1 MNRLWKWL
9 LHSDAKAPLLVALPC
24 FIAVCG
30 WLGWQEFDRFRAAR
44 ADAQAEAEEAS
55 SQKTTPS
62 FDPVEGLGILPYVT
76 NQLSP
81 DTLVIPVNP
90 FLPTFEALV
99 LAGLGGKEDA
109 RPLTR
114 EEWRDRQRQRDERR
128 REEERR
134 HGPGGWGRPGGGGQG
149 GQGGGGGGDDDWGD
163 PRAPKANPAQ
173 PTPRLTYCGFMQ
185 RPDGRFAPLFHDSS
199 DKSNHFAAPGGV
211 IHGVK
216 ILSADKNGASVQSSD
231 GAMRDLKLGDGVDL
245 PGPDN

>member
-30 WLGWQEFDRFRAAR
+30 WLGWQEFDRFRTERAEAR
-44 ADAQAEAEEAS
+44 AEAEELARP
-55 SQKTTPS
+55 KAPPT

-99 LAGLGGKEDA
+99 LAGLGSKDDA

-114 EEWRDRQRQRDERR
+114 EEWRERQRQRDDRR
-128 REEERR
+128 RDEERR
-134 HGPGGWGRPGGGGQG
+134 GGPGGLGGQAG
-149 GQGGGGGGDDDWGD
+149 RAHRIVIDEWDD
-163 PRAPKANPAQ
+163 PRAPKTDPAQ
-173 PTPRLTYCGFMQ
+173 PKPRLTYCGFMQ
-185 RPDGRFAPLFHDSS
+185 RPDGRFAPYFKHNLVQGGT
-199 DKSNHFAAPGGV
+199 FAAEGGSA
-211 IHGVK
+211 HGLK
-216 ILSADKNGASVQSSD
+216 IVSATKD
-231 GAMRDLKLGDGVDL
+231 GAKLQMPDGSIHELALGQSVDL
-245 PGPDN
+245 PQ